1 MMILSGTKTLT
12 ASLAA
17 APATTQPT
25 FVVAYAEVNAIQ
37 VTEDTNEVTATGTTP
52 VTVLSAPSAG
62 FRRVIKSLFVTNLDT
77 VPTTVT
83 VFINGFPAGKATIG
97 SGLSVDLAS
106 STAIPVSQGQVA
118 TGTLMGNNSGVSNL
132 PFALSATASLTL
144 LGIPGLQTSGIT
156 GNLTLSKTGTT
167 ARTQTARDASGN
179 LCLDSVNNGFTVLQS
194 IDRGTGA
201 LPAPI
206 NAAAQCLTLS
216 NIDATPS
223 NIESF
228 GYGTTGIN
236 LRGRSIG
243 GTRAAPTAS
252 QDAQVFVN
260 LVGTGYD
267 GVSAHG
273 DSTAVR
279 MQADGLWSAS
289 NRGGLIAFFGIP
301 NGGTIPAEWMRLQN
315 ASLGI
320 GIAPTAGNG
329 LVQLASG
336 TTKANG
342 VAHGDT
348 YQFRAASGQ
357 IFQSGPAA
365 TDIIYTVQR
374 STGETLNVQAGSG
387 VCVAGTSSNTPF
399 WLRTNG
405 AQCISMDTAQ
415 GVTTAAANY
424 VKVRSVAASAGT
436 TTLDAT
442 DATAILTGAAI
453 HTFTLPA
460 ASNGRRLFIKN
471 RSSLALTVNRAG
483 ADTIDGLTTIAVA
496 TGTAKI
502 LIANGTDWCVWN
514 A

>member
-25 FVVAYAEVNAIQ
+25 FVVAYAEVNATQ

-52 VTVLSAPSAG
+52 VTVLSFPAAG

-179 LCLDSVNNGFTVLQS
+179 LCLDSVDNNFLTTQT
-194 IDRGTGA
+194 IDLGSGV
-201 LPAPI
+201 LPAMI
-206 NAAAQCLTLS
+206 NAAATSLRLADGR
-216 NIDATPS
+216 IHEY
-223 NIESF
+223 ISF
-228 GYGTTGIN
+228 ASTGQ
-236 LRGRSIG
+236 LRIVRCSE
-243 GTRAAPTAS
+243 GTRAAPAAVS
-252 QDAQVFVN
+252 NGRAFIVDQLN
-260 LVGTGYD
+260 GYD
-267 GVSAHG
+267 GSAWVSG
-273 DSTAVR
+273 SNVYGVF
-279 MQADGLWSAS
+279 ADGLWSAT
-289 NRGGLIAFFGIP
+289 NRGTYVVFSGIS
-301 NGGTIPAEWMRLQN
+301 NGSTTPAELMRLQN
-315 ASLGI
+315 GCQTLG
-320 GIAPTAGNG
+320 GIAAVAGNG
-329 LVQLASG
+329 LLQLASG
-336 TTKANG
+336 VSKANG

-348 YQFRAASGQ
+348 YQFRASSGS

-365 TDIIYTVQR
+365 TDIIYAVFR
-374 STGETLNVQAGSG
+374 NTGETAYLWAGNGTCYFGSSSATPVSIRTGNVTAITID
-387 VCVAGTSSNTPF
+387 TS
-399 WLRTNG
+399 
-405 AQCISMDTAQ
+405 Q

-436 TTLDAT
+436 TTLNGT
-442 DATAILTGAAI
+442 DDTAILTGAAI

>member
-118 TGTLMGNNSGVSNL
+118 TGTLMGNNSGVSNF

-179 LCLDSVNNGFTVLQS
+179 LCLDSVDNAFKVSQT
-194 IDRGTGA
+194 IDLGTGA
-201 LPAPI
+201 LPAAVIGSGFRIAGANGGNPFI
-206 NAAAQCLTLS
+206 ELEVFGLGNSGTIYRKARGTRGAPSALS
-216 NIDATPS
+216 SGDIIGQFQAR
-223 NIESF
+223 
-228 GYGTTGIN
+228 GYGTTGYGSSEACGI
-236 LRGRSIG
+236 R
-243 GTRAAPTAS
+243 
-252 QDAQVFVN
+252 
-260 LVGTGYD
+260 
-267 GVSAHG
+267 
-273 DSTAVR
+273 
-279 MQADGLWSAS
+279 
-289 NRGGLIAFFGIP
+289 LIAAENFTDTAQGSTIVFTTNTIGSTSLQDRLYVNSNGFGIGAP
-301 NGGTIPAEWMRLQN
+301 
-315 ASLGI
+315 
-320 GIAPTAGNG
+320 PTAGNG

-336 TTKANG
+336 TTRANG
-342 VAHGDT
+342 IAFGTDNFIYRSSAGSMVL
-348 YQFRAASGQ
+348 AAT
-357 IFQSGPAA
+357 AA
-365 TDIIYTVQR
+365 TDATLNVIR
-374 STGETLNVQAGSG
+374 STGENAVISAGPGIVQFGS
-387 VCVAGTSSNTPF
+387 TSNTV
-399 WLRTNG
+399 LLVKTNNTS
-405 AQCISMDTAQ
+405 AITIDTAQ

-424 VKVRSVAASAGT
+424 VKIRSVAAAAGT
-436 TTLDAT
+436 TTLNGT
-442 DATAILTGAAI
+442 DDTAILTGAAI

>member
-118 TGTLMGNNSGVSNL
+118 TGTLMGNNSGVSNF

-179 LCLDSVNNGFTVLQS
+179 LCLDSVDNSFTAAQTARLSGNGTAITPLRLANTFGTASSAAGLSFDPGNNGVGVRDAQIRGINNGTNQVSLQFY
-194 IDRGTGA
+194 TA
-201 LPAPI
+201 
-206 NAAAQCLTLS
+206 NAA
-216 NIDATPS
+216 TP
-223 NIESF
+223 
-228 GYGTTGIN
+228 
-236 LRGRSIG
+236 
-243 GTRAAPTAS
+243 A
-252 QDAQVFVN
+252 
-260 LVGTGYD
+260 LVGTWD
-267 GVSAHG
+267 
-273 DSTAVR
+273 
-279 MQADGLWSAS
+279 
-289 NRGGLIAFFGIP
+289 F
-301 NGGTIPAEWMRLQN
+301 NGN
-315 ASLGI
+315 LGI
-320 GIAPTAGNG
+320 GVAPTAGNG

-342 VAHGDT
+342 VVHGDT
-348 YQFRAASGQ
+348 FQFRAASGQ

-387 VCVAGTSSNTPF
+387 VCVVGTSSNTPF

-424 VKVRSVAASAGT
+424 VKVRSVAASSGT
-436 TTLDAT
+436 TTLNGT
-442 DATAILTGAAI
+442 DDTAILTGAAI

>member
-25 FVVAYAEVNAIQ
+25 FVVAYAEVNAAAI
-37 VTEDTNEVTATGTTP
+37 TEDTNEVTATGTTP
-52 VTVLSAPSAG
+52 VTVLSSPAAG

-106 STAIPVSQGQVA
+106 STAIPVTPGQVA
-118 TGTLMGNNSGVSNL
+118 TATLMGNNSGVNNV

-156 GNLTLSKTGTT
+156 GNLTLSKTGVT

-179 LCLDSVNNGFTVLQS
+179 LCLDSVDNAFSVTQ
-194 IDRGTGA
+194 RF
-201 LPAPI
+201 
-206 NAAAQCLTLS
+206 NAAEAIACGVIPTAGNGLLQLAS
-216 NIDATPS
+216 
-223 NIESF
+223 
-228 GYGTTGIN
+228 GTTQ
-236 LRGRSIG
+236 
-243 GTRAAPTAS
+243 A
-252 QDAQVFVN
+252 
-260 LVGTGYD
+260 TG
-267 GVSAHG
+267 VAHG
-273 DSTAVR
+273 DTYQFRNATGQISQTGPAATDIVYNVVRST
-279 MQADGLWSAS
+279 GES
-289 NRGGLIAFFGIP
+289 IAITAGNGSGII
-301 NGGTIPAEWMRLQN
+301 GTISNNRVLIRTNGADAINIDTSQN
-315 ASLGI
+315 TGFQV
-320 GIAPTAGNG
+320 APTAGNG

-342 VAHGDT
+342 VAFGADVSL
-348 YQFRAASGQ
+348 FRSG
-357 IFQSGPAA
+357 
-365 TDIIYTVQR
+365 
-374 STGETLNVQAGSG
+374 
-387 VCVAGTSSNTPF
+387 AGTLDVLPSSGAGQLRVFDSSSVTAVTVYADSATAILSVITNKPLEF
-399 WLRTNG
+399 RTNNTV
-405 AQCISMDTAQ
+405 ALTINTSQ

-442 DATAILTGAAI
+442 DDTAILTGATT

-460 ASNGRRLFIKN
+460 AAAGRRLFLKN
-471 RSSLALTVNRAG
+471 RSSGALTVNRAG
-483 ADTIDGLTTIAVA
+483 ADTIDGGTTLAVA

>member
-25 FVVAYAEVNAIQ
+25 FVVAYAEVNATQ

-52 VTVLSAPSAG
+52 VTVLSFPAAG

-156 GNLTLSKTGTT
+156 GNLTLSKTGVT

-179 LCLDSVNNGFTVLQS
+179 LCLDSVNNGFTVSQS

-206 NAAAQCLTLS
+206 NAAAQCLTLA
-216 NIDATPS
+216 NVDVMPS

-236 LRGRSIG
+236 LRGRGIG
-243 GTRAAPTAS
+243 GTRAAPTAT

-273 DSTAVR
+273 DSSFIR
-279 MQADGLWSAS
+279 LQADGLWSAS
-289 NRGGLIAFFGIP
+289 NRGGLLTFFGTL

-315 ASLGI
+315 ANLGI
-320 GIAPTAGNG
+320 GVAPTAGNG
-329 LVQLASG
+329 LLQFAYG

-348 YQFRAASGQ
+348 YQFRASSGS

-365 TDIIYTVQR
+365 TDIIYAVFR
-374 STGETLNVQAGSG
+374 NTGETAYLWAGNGTCYFGSSSVTPVSIRTGNVTAIN
-387 VCVAGTSSNTPF
+387 VDTS
-399 WLRTNG
+399 
-405 AQCISMDTAQ
+405 Q